1 MTRAYTPDSWII
13 IKITPH
19 KAVHEAHYRIL
30 CSWSG
35 GYLDGDSWKLSS
47 GIVDYKV
54 DPIDPGLF
62 EMPQHSGSVYNVRTA
77 QERVSFMIQT
87 ILSQM
92 QESTLATIERVSFN
106 QFLQEFK
113 RP

>member
-1 MTRAYTPDSWII
+1 MTRAYTPDNWII

-19 KAVHEAHYRIL
+19 NAAYEAHYRIL
-30 CSWSG
+30 GSWSG
-35 GYLDGDSWKLSS
+35 GYLDGAAWKLSS

-54 DPIDPGLF
+54 DPNDPGLF
-62 EMPQHSGSVYNVRTA
+62 EMPQHSGSVYNVRIA
-77 QERVSFMIQT
+77 RERVSSMIQT
-87 ILSQM
+87 ILLQM
-92 QESTLATIERVSFN
+92 QESTVSTIEHVPFN